1 MILVVGG
8 TGHLGQVVV
17 RRLLEGGHDVRV
29 MARSAV
35 KAADLARAGAQLFP
49 GDVRDPATVREAMQ
63 GATVC
68 VSAVQGFAGPGDQS
82 PETVDRDGNMGLV
95 DAARA
100 AGADM
105 VMVSV
110 VDAGPDHPM
119 SLHRMK
125 WEAEEYLRRSG
136 VGWTV
141 VRGTPFAETWADL
154 VRQSRDRA
162 GRPRVF
168 GRGENPIN
176 FVSVEDVATAVVRAV
191 DDRGLRGQVIEV
203 GGPEHLTFNAF
214 AKLVEPDHEPRHVPR
229 MLLRVMAT
237 AARPFNPQLARVAG
251 AALDMDTRDKTFHPA
266 PGAAA
271 HPWLTPRSVTTLA
284 LRK

>member
-8 TGHLGQVVV
+8 TGHLGRVVV
-17 RRLLEGGHDVRV
+17 RRLLDARQDVRV
-29 MARSAV
+29 MSRGAAG
-35 KAADLARAGAQLFP
+35 AADLAQAGAELFP
-49 GDVRDPATVREAMQ
+49 GDVRDRARVQAAME

-68 VSAVQGFAGPGDQS
+68 VSAVQGFSGPGRQS
-82 PETVDRDGNMGLV
+82 PETVDRDGNMDLV
-95 DAARA
+95 DAARV
-100 AGADM
+100 AGSDV
-105 VMVSV
+105 VMVSAV
-110 VDAGPDHPM
+110 EAGPHHPL

-136 VGWTV
+136 VAWTV
-141 VRGTPFAETWADL
+141 VRSTPLAETWADL

-162 GRPRVF
+162 GHPRVL

-191 DDRGLRGQVIEV
+191 DDRGLRGHVIEV
-203 GGPEHLTFNAF
+203 GGPDNLTFNAF
-214 AKLVEPDHEPRHVPR
+214 ARLVEPDHEPRHVPR
-229 MLLRVMAT
+229 TLLRVVAV
-237 AARPFNPQLARVAG
+237 AARPFSAQLTRIAG
-251 AALDMDTRDKTFHPA
+251 AALDMDTHDKTFDPA
-266 PGAAA
+266 PSVAA